1 MQYALQI
8 PPFGPCANLTL
19 LATLAAEA
27 EEAGWEGF
35 FLWDDITRTELVPV
49 ADPWIA
55 LAAIALRTRSMR
67 LGSLVTPLARR
78 RPWKV
83 ARETVTLDHLSQ
95 GRLIVGLGVG
105 AGATEFDDLG
115 EETSIQAH
123 AAMLEEG
130 LDILTGL
137 WSGEPFHYAG
147 VHYQIRHAQFLPR
160 PLQSP
165 RVPVWLGGTWP
176 LKAPFRRAARWD
188 GVFPMRRDLSYTD
201 MLTPEE
207 MQAMLRFTLDQ
218 RAQAGLVNQPFEVA
232 FWGLSSGTDQE
243 QDRALVQKYAEAGVT
258 WWVETLVP
266 ERWGTWTDWPLEA
279 MRQRIQQ
286 GPPRIVEQ
294 R

>member
-1 MQYALQI
+1 
-8 PPFGPCANLTL
+8 
-19 LATLAAEA
+19 
-27 EEAGWEGF
+27 
-35 FLWDDITRTELVPV
+35 
-49 ADPWIA
+49 
-55 LAAIALRTRSMR
+55 MR

-115 EETSIQAH
+115 EETSIQVH

-232 FWGLSSGTDQE
+232 FGASPRGPTRSKTG
-243 QDRALVQKYAEAGVT
+243 
-258 WWVETLVP
+258 
-266 ERWGTWTDWPLEA
+266 RWSRSMPRLE
-279 MRQRIQQ
+279 
-286 GPPRIVEQ
+286 
-294 R
+294 